1 MKRLLGCVLAG
12 LALASGMAALAAPAT
27 TALPSD
33 SVYQLDVPMV
43 DQSGRSLNWR
53 DQRGRPRVVSMFYS
67 SCPYICPLIV
77 DSGKAIEHALTPAER
92 TQLGIT
98 LVSLDPKRDTP
109 RALAALVAKRQLDP
123 ARWTL
128 LRPAERDVRAIAGV
142 LSVRYRA
149 LADGEFNHTSVLIL
163 LDADGRVLART
174 EQIGTRLEPGF
185 VEAVR
190 RAIGRDR
197 AVAGSTITKPV
208 SGGD

>member
-1 MKRLLGCVLAG
+1 MKCLLRCLIASLSLA
-12 LALASGMAALAAPAT
+12 ACPAVLAAPAT
-27 TALPSD
+27 PLPSD

-92 TQLGIT
+92 ARLGIT

-109 RALAALVAKRQLDP
+109 RALAALAARRQLDP
-123 ARWTL
+123 VRWTL

-142 LSVRYRA
+142 LSIRYRA

-174 EQIGTRLEPGF
+174 EQIGTRLEPSF
-185 VEAVR
+185 ILAVR
-190 RAIGRDR
+190 RAVAVSAASAKAKAR
-197 AVAGSTITKPV
+197 AAAAGS
-208 SGGD
+208 

>member
-33 SVYQLDVPMV
+33 SVYQLDVPMI

-77 DSGKAIEHALTPAER
+77 DSGKAIERALTPAER
-92 TQLGIT
+92 AQLGIT

-109 RALAALVAKRQLDP
+109 RALAALAAKRQLDP
-123 ARWTL
+123 ARWSL
-128 LRPAERDVRAIAGV
+128 LQPAERDVRAIAGV

-174 EQIGTRLEPGF
+174 EQIGTQLEPSF
-185 VEAVR
+185 IAAVR
-190 RAIGRDR
+190 RAIGRDG
-197 AVAGSTITKPV
+197 AAAGSTISRRPIPAW
-208 SGGD
+208 

>member
-1 MKRLLGCVLAG
+1 MKRLLRCLIGS
-12 LALASGMAALAAPAT
+12 LALAAGLSALAAPANP
-27 TALPSD
+27 LPSD

-92 TQLGIT
+92 ARLGIT

-109 RALAALVAKRQLDP
+109 RALAALAARRQLDP
-123 ARWTL
+123 VRWTL

-142 LSVRYRA
+142 LSIRYRA

-185 VEAVR
+185 VAAVR
-190 RAIGRDR
+190 RAVAASAKPKPR
-197 AVAGSTITKPV
+197 APASGS
-208 SGGD
+208 